1 MRKDIIIVSLSTSFA
16 ILFWI
21 ADTYIVHT
29 VFTASILPFSPV
41 QQEFFHGVYL
51 RFVVFVGLVLF
62 GMTVSKMAQKCQSA
76 EIELLSQLRFESIVA
91 EISSHF
97 IGKKSKDIDKG
108 INFSLKKI
116 AEFAD
121 ADCSYLVIFSHDSFQ
136 KDTIYQWHSADVGY
150 EGTDVYPG
158 RDFPWWMDKLNS
170 PDIVHIYDVSKLPPS
185 AGKEK
190 DSLENAGVMSVLS
203 IPLQS
208 NGQLIGAIGFDSIG
222 RKKKWSPNY
231 IKLMRIIGDIFLDS
245 IERKKAEESVEK
257 HRERLARA
265 QAISHTGSWEVDLRT
280 KKHFWSEEM
289 YYLMGFLPDGI
300 SINRNTYMELIHP
313 DDRALFNSCVRN
325 ALSIPGYKF
334 DVKTRVIRK
343 TGSICI
349 LHSLGEVTWDNEG
362 KQLLFQG
369 TTQDITDLSIA
380 EEDLHRKNRN
390 LLILQSTALIAAS
403 SMEMQDLLRDVL
415 KEINSYVE
423 CDFGCIY
430 LLSPKD
436 NCFRLCSSNGINDHM
451 KDKINNIPG
460 DDPLFQTMPDMKS
473 TWMAGTIDNL
483 PGILN
488 DFMSKEGIENIVYIP
503 IVSRE
508 ELVGIILLFSGQDTY
523 ISGADLEIL
532 GNVGHQV
539 GITVE
544 NIRLLD
550 ETRKAY
556 EELKSLDRM
565 KDEFVA
571 NITHELK
578 TPLISIKGYSE
589 VIYEGLLGELD
600 EKQKQC
606 MKIIV
611 SNSERLEH
619 LIESL
624 LNMNSLYF
632 EKYHVFSPIHL
643 KDVLDGAINS
653 LSMRMEEKKISIN
666 KVYPQELSLVYG
678 NCEFLKCLFV
688 YVLDNSIKFSPQ
700 DSEILISIRQ
710 TERCLYVDISDHG
723 IGIPENC
730 MDRIFERFY
739 QVDGSATRIYGGN
752 GLGLY
757 LAKNIAELHSGTIEV
772 ESEEGAGTVV
782 HISVPLFNPKIHT

>member
-1 MRKDIIIVSLSTSFA
+1 MS
-16 ILFWI
+16 
-21 ADTYIVHT
+21 
-29 VFTASILPFSPV
+29 
-41 QQEFFHGVYL
+41 
-51 RFVVFVGLVLF
+51 
-62 GMTVSKMAQKCQSA
+62 VSKMARKCQSA
-76 EIELLSQLRFESIVA
+76 ENELLSQLRFENIVA
-91 EISSHF
+91 ETSSHF
-97 IGKKSKDIDKG
+97 IGKKSEGIDEG
-108 INFSLKKI
+108 IKLSLKNI
-116 AEFAD
+116 AEFAEVD
-121 ADCSYLVIFSHDSFQ
+121 RSYLVLFSHGRFQ
-136 KDTIYQWHSADVGY
+136 NDIIYSWRA
-150 EGTDVYPG
+150 ENIGTDDTDIYPG
-158 RDFPWWMDKLNS
+158 TDFPWWMEELQS
-170 PDIVHIYDVSKLPPS
+170 SGIIYISDVSKLPSS
-185 AGKEK
+185 ASKEK
-190 DSLENAGVMSVLS
+190 NALLKADILSALS
-203 IPLQS
+203 IPLHS
-208 NGQLIGAIGFDSIG
+208 NGQLIGYMGFDSSG
-222 RKKKWSPNY
+222 RKKTWSPNY
-231 IKLMRIIGDIFLDS
+231 IKLMRIIGDIFIDS
-245 IERKKAEESVEK
+245 IERKKAEESVLK

-265 QAISHTGSWEVDLRT
+265 QAISHTGSWEIDLRT

-289 YYLMGFLPDGI
+289 YRIMGFLPDEI
-300 SINRNTYMELIHP
+300 SIDRSTYLELIHP
-313 DDRALFNSCVRN
+313 DDRALFNSCVEK

-343 TGSICI
+343 SGSMCI

-369 TTQDITDLSIA
+369 TTQDITDKSLA

-403 SMEMQDLLRDVL
+403 SLEMQDLLGDIL

-423 CDFGCIY
+423 CNIGSIY
-430 LLSPKD
+430 LLSSKD

-451 KDKINNIPG
+451 KDKINSIHVE
-460 DDPLFQTMPDMKS
+460 DPMFQAMPDMKC
-473 TWMAGTIDNL
+473 TWITGTTDDIGGSL
-483 PGILN
+483 
-488 DFMSKEGIENIVYIP
+488 KEFVSEDIGKLVYIP

-508 ELVGIILLFSGQDTY
+508 ELAGFILLFPGRDDF
-523 ISGADLEIL
+523 ISGSDLEIL
-532 GNVGHQV
+532 GNVGRQV

-606 MKIIV
+606 MKVIV

-643 KDVLDGAINS
+643 KDVLDDAINS
-653 LSMRMEEKKISIN
+653 LSMRVEEKNISMN
-666 KVYPQELSLVYG
+666 KDYSHDLSLVYG
-678 NCEFLKCLFV
+678 NCEFLKYLFV
-688 YVLDNSIKFSPQ
+688 YVLDNAIKFSPKGSEVSISMHQ
-700 DSEILISIRQ
+700 DEKSLH
-710 TERCLYVDISDHG
+710 VAISDHG
-723 IGIPENC
+723 VGIPKKC
-730 MDRIFERFY
+730 MGRIFERFY

-772 ESEEGAGTVV
+772 QSEEGAGTVV
-782 HISVPLFNPKIHT
+782 HISVPLFNPDIHK